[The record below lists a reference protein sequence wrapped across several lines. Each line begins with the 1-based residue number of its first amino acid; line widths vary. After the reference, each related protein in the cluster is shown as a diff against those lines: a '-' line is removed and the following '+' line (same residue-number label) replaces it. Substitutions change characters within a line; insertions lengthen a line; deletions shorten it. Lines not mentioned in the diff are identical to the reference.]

1 MTLQHIILLAVVQ
14 GITEF
19 LPISSS
25 GHLVLTPAIT
35 GAADQGLLLD
45 VSVHVGTLLAVL
57 IYFWRDVLAM
67 IVGFF
72 RLFTGRMTPGARM
85 ALHIIVATIPVVA
98 VGFYLKESG
107 IEEQMRSVE
116 IIAWTTLIFGIILWI
131 ADKVGMTINRIEH
144 MGWASSIFIGL
155 AQVIALVPGVSRS
168 GITMT
173 AARLMSYE
181 RSDAAQFSMLMSI
194 PVILGAGLL
203 AGLDL
208 HKAGN
213 MELNRE
219 VMMAIGF
226 SFITALITIA
236 VLMSWLKRAS
246 FTPFAIYRIILGA
259 ALLVWVYGYGTAP
272 LDTLF

>member
-1 MTLQHIILLAVVQ
+1 VTLQHIILLAVVQ

-67 IVGFF
+67 IIGFF

-98 VGFYLKESG
+98 VGFYLKQSG

-116 IIAWTTLIFGIILWI
+116 IIAWTTLVFGIILWF

-144 MGWASSIFIGL
+144 MGWAGSIFIGL
-155 AQVIALVPGVSRS
+155 AQVIALIPGVSRS

-181 RSDAAQFSMLMSI
+181 RSEAAQFSMLMSI
-194 PVILGAGLL
+194 PVIMGAGLL

-219 VMMAIGF
+219 VLMAIGF
-226 SFITALITIA
+226 SFVTALITIA

-246 FTPFAIYRIILGA
+246 FTPFAIYRIILGI
-259 ALLVWVYGYGTAP
+259 ALLVWVYGYDTAP
-272 LDTLF
+272 LETLF

>member
-25 GHLVLTPAIT
+25 GHLILASEIT

-67 IVGFF
+67 IIGFF
-72 RLFTGRMTPGARM
+72 RLFSGRMTPGARM
-85 ALHIIVATIPVVA
+85 ALHIVVATIPVVA
-98 VGFYLKESG
+98 VGYYFKQSG
-107 IEEQMRSVE
+107 IEEQMRSAE
-116 IIAWTTLIFGIILWI
+116 IIAWTTLVFGIILWF

-144 MGWASSIFIGL
+144 MGWVGSIFIGL

-194 PVILGAGLL
+194 PVIMGAGLL

-219 VMMAIGF
+219 VLLAIGF

-246 FTPFAIYRIILGA
+246 FTPFAIYRIILGI
-259 ALLVWVYGYGTAP
+259 ALLIWVYGYDTAP
-272 LDTLF
+272 LGTLF

>member
-1 MTLQHIILLAVVQ
+1 VTLQHIILLAVVQ

-67 IVGFF
+67 IIGFF

-85 ALHIIVATIPVVA
+85 ALHIVVATIPVVA

-116 IIAWTTLIFGIILWI
+116 IIAWTTLVFGVILWV

-144 MGWASSIFIGL
+144 MGWAGAIFIGL

-246 FTPFAIYRIILGA
+246 FTPFAIYRIILGV

-272 LDTLF
+272 LETLF

>member
-1 MTLQHIILLAVVQ
+1 VTLQHIILLAVVQ

-67 IVGFF
+67 IIGFF

-85 ALHIIVATIPVVA
+85 ALHIVVATIPVVA
-98 VGFYLKESG
+98 VGFYLKQSG

-116 IIAWTTLIFGIILWI
+116 IIAWTTLVFGILLWF

-144 MGWASSIFIGL
+144 MGWAGSIFIGL

-194 PVILGAGLL
+194 PVIMGAGLL

-219 VMMAIGF
+219 VLMAIGF

-246 FTPFAIYRIILGA
+246 FTPFAIYRIILGI
-259 ALLVWVYGYGTAP
+259 ALLVWVYGYDTAP
-272 LDTLF
+272 LGTLF

>member
-98 VGFYLKESG
+98 VGYYLKQSG

-116 IIAWTTLIFGIILWI
+116 IIAWTTLVFGIILWF

-144 MGWASSIFIGL
+144 MGWAGSIFIGL
-155 AQVIALVPGVSRS
+155 AQVIALIPGVSRS

-194 PVILGAGLL
+194 PVIMGAGLL

-219 VMMAIGF
+219 VLLAIVF
-226 SFITALITIA
+226 SFFTALITIA

-246 FTPFAIYRIILGA
+246 FTPFAIYRIILGI
-259 ALLVWVYGYGTAP
+259 ALLVWVYGYDTAP
-272 LDTLF
+272 LGTLF

>member
-35 GAADQGLLLD
+35 GTADQGLLLD

-67 IVGFF
+67 IIGFF

-85 ALHIIVATIPVVA
+85 ALHIVVATIPVVA

-116 IIAWTTLIFGIILWI
+116 IIAWTTLVFGIILWV
-131 ADKVGMTINRIEH
+131 ADRVGMTINRIEH
-144 MGWASSIFIGL
+144 MGWAGSIFIGL

-246 FTPFAIYRIILGA
+246 FTPFAIYRILLGA

>member
-1 MTLQHIILLAVVQ
+1 VTLQHIILLAVVQ

-67 IVGFF
+67 IIGFF
-72 RLFTGRMTPGARM
+72 RLFSGRMTPGARM
-85 ALHIIVATIPVVA
+85 ALHIVVATIPVVA
-98 VGFYLKESG
+98 VGYYFKQSG

-116 IIAWTTLIFGIILWI
+116 IIAWTTLVFGIILWF

-144 MGWASSIFIGL
+144 MGWVGSIFIGL

-194 PVILGAGLL
+194 PVIMGAGLL

-219 VMMAIGF
+219 VLLAIGF

-246 FTPFAIYRIILGA
+246 FTPFAIYRIILGI
-259 ALLVWVYGYGTAP
+259 ALLIWVYGYDTAP
-272 LDTLF
+272 LGTLF

>member
-1 MTLQHIILLAVVQ
+1 VTLQHIILLAVVQ

-67 IVGFF
+67 IIGFF

-85 ALHIIVATIPVVA
+85 ALHIVVATIPVVA
-98 VGFYLKESG
+98 VGFYLKQSG

-116 IIAWTTLIFGIILWI
+116 IIAWTTLVFGILLWF

-144 MGWASSIFIGL
+144 MGWAGSIFIGL

-194 PVILGAGLL
+194 PVIMGAGLL

-219 VMMAIGF
+219 VLMAIGF

-246 FTPFAIYRIILGA
+246 FTPFAIYRIVLGI
-259 ALLVWVYGYGTAP
+259 ALLVWVYGYDTAP
-272 LDTLF
+272 LGTLF

>member
-67 IVGFF
+67 IIGFF

-85 ALHIIVATIPVVA
+85 ALHIVVATIPVVA

-116 IIAWTTLIFGIILWI
+116 IIAWTTLVFGVILWV

-144 MGWASSIFIGL
+144 MGWAGAIFIGL

-246 FTPFAIYRIILGA
+246 FTPFAIYRIILGV

-272 LDTLF
+272 LETLF

>member
-67 IVGFF
+67 IIGFF

-85 ALHIIVATIPVVA
+85 ALHIVVATIPVVA
-98 VGFYLKESG
+98 VGFYLKQSG

-116 IIAWTTLIFGIILWI
+116 IIAWTTLVFGILLWF

-144 MGWASSIFIGL
+144 MGWAGSIFIGL

-194 PVILGAGLL
+194 PVIMGAGLL

-219 VMMAIGF
+219 VLMAIGF

-246 FTPFAIYRIILGA
+246 FTPFAIYRIILGI
-259 ALLVWVYGYGTAP
+259 ALLVWVYGYDTAP
-272 LDTLF
+272 LGTLF

>member
-67 IVGFF
+67 IIGFF

-116 IIAWTTLIFGIILWI
+116 IIAWTTLVFGIILWV

-144 MGWASSIFIGL
+144 MGWASSIVIGL
-155 AQVIALVPGVSRS
+155 AQVIALIPGVSRS

-173 AARLMSYE
+173 AARFMSYE

-213 MELNRE
+213 MQLNRE

>member
-1 MTLQHIILLAVVQ
+1 VTLQHIILLAVVQ

-72 RLFTGRMTPGARM
+72 RLFSGRMTPGARM
-85 ALHIIVATIPVVA
+85 ALHIVVATIPVVA
-98 VGFYLKESG
+98 VGYYFKQSG

-116 IIAWTTLIFGIILWI
+116 IIAWTTLVFGIILWF

-144 MGWASSIFIGL
+144 MGWVGSIFIGL

-194 PVILGAGLL
+194 PVIMGAGLL

-219 VMMAIGF
+219 VLLAIGF

-246 FTPFAIYRIILGA
+246 FTPFAIYRIILGI
-259 ALLVWVYGYGTAP
+259 ALLIWVYGYDTAP
-272 LDTLF
+272 LGTLF

>member
-67 IVGFF
+67 IIGFF

-98 VGFYLKESG
+98 VGFYLKQSG

-116 IIAWTTLIFGIILWI
+116 IIAWTTLVFGIILWF

-144 MGWASSIFIGL
+144 MGWAGSIFIGL
-155 AQVIALVPGVSRS
+155 AQVIALIPGVSRS

-181 RSDAAQFSMLMSI
+181 RSEAAQFSMLMSI
-194 PVILGAGLL
+194 PVIMGAGLL

-219 VMMAIGF
+219 VLMAIGF
-226 SFITALITIA
+226 SFVTALITIA

-246 FTPFAIYRIILGA
+246 FTPFAIYRIILGI
-259 ALLVWVYGYGTAP
+259 ALLVWVYGYDTAP
-272 LDTLF
+272 LETLF